1 MNKNKKTRLFVR
13 ILCGVLAAIMTLSIV
28 VPMAY
33 ATEIENKAPYVNGEG
48 FEYIEVGGEWY
59 LNSTTENPVVRLIN
73 VDSAFDRDNFP
84 ILICNIDTYETFPM
98 NLLEMNGYALS
109 QDLKEGY
116 YLVVGNNYAWADA
129 VGNVWAIN
137 GGGTFYFYYGDK
149 ANFKDNK
156 YDLTYAVYDD
166 IIDIPLTPYTGD
178 SLSVIPYHQTFHLTQ
193 EDKVYPLDEL
203 HNTTEILERLQNL
216 DLEASLENGH
226 PTYYEGY
233 QPNTITGANLDEG
246 SSSDYSLD
254 DLANLSTTTSPSIS
268 PTYISATPPNQN
280 VPVAQPEIVESE
292 PTPNTENSSNGD
304 VKEES
309 AQPGKV
315 NTPLDIL
322 SNTVEDKTNYNLM
335 DTPTIGESLWSL
347 TKSVIFFAIL
357 FAIVVVIYI
366 RIKTKRETEEIEAL
380 ESDLYDESRIE

>member
-1 MNKNKKTRLFVR
+1 
-13 ILCGVLAAIMTLSIV
+13 MTLSMV

-48 FEYIEVGGEWY
+48 FEYIEVDGEWY

-109 QDLKEGY
+109 QELKEGY

-129 VGNVWAIN
+129 VGHAWAIN

-178 SLSVIPYHQTFHLTQ
+178 ALSVIPYHQTFHLTQ
-193 EDKVYPLDEL
+193 EDKIYPLDEL

-233 QPNTITGANLDEG
+233 QPNSVTGANLDEENAAFG
-246 SSSDYSLD
+246 YTWE
-254 DLANLSTTTSPSIS
+254 DLANLTATTSPVTN
-268 PTYISATPPNQN
+268 PTYVATTTPPNQN
-280 VPVAQPEIVESE
+280 VPVAQPEVIVSPESSDSNTNTQNNNVSNTPAE
-292 PTPNTENSSNGD
+292 ETTTTPDVAPTPLE
-304 VKEES
+304 
-309 AQPGKV
+309 
-315 NTPLDIL
+315 IL
-322 SNTVEDKTNYNLM
+322 SNKLEENTGFELNG
-335 DTPTIGESLWSL
+335 TPSIGESLWNL
-347 TKSVIFFAIL
+347 TKSAIFFAIL
-357 FAIVVVIYI
+357 FGIVVFIYI
-366 RIKTKRETEEIEAL
+366 RIKTKREMEEYESL